1 MAEKKIKNE
10 KNVYKEFWELANQ
23 AQDLADTGN
32 YDVDML
38 ISAWK
43 HQLTAANFFYGKLVK
58 KEPSQDAN
66 KLYYSLKTE
75 PKEHQLVYTQI
86 GRGGFKRII

>member
-23 AQDLADTGN
+23 AQDLVDTGN

-58 KEPSQDAN
+58 KAFLDLHQKLLTMKN
-66 KLYYSLKTE
+66 KCVRVKAT
-75 PKEHQLVYTQI
+75 
-86 GRGGFKRII
+86 